1 MFNLN
6 LSWVIICKP
15 SFFLNLFF
23 CVFRFFGLSSF
34 EIVEV
39 LILSCLASF
48 LLFFSVIPE
57 IFFVGLVDFWRPPNH
72 VYCSCRTHY
81 TTPVIQHVPRPL
93 NTYRDTKETN
103 PKVCKHIVF
112 TSLIGLQH
120 ITFIFKI
127 KWFILRLVSVMELQH
142 VTFIFKIKWFI
153 LRLVGVMEL
162 QHVTFIFKIKS
173 YICVTLKEQN
183 SQINM
188 FNKRNLYNITNC
200 VLQRFAL

>member
-1 MFNLN
+1 M
-6 LSWVIICKP
+6 ICKL

-23 CVFRFFGLSSF
+23 YVFRFFGLSSF
-34 EIVEV
+34 ETVTV

-48 LLFFSVIPE
+48 LPFFFSYSRD
-57 IFFVGLVDFWRPPNH
+57 FFVSLVDFWRPPNH
-72 VYCSCRTHY
+72 VYYSCRTHY
-81 TTPVIQHVPRPL
+81 TTSVIQHVPRL
-93 NTYRDTKETN
+93 SNTDHNTKETN

-120 ITFIFKI
+120 ITFILKI

-142 VTFIFKIKWFI
+142 VT
-153 LRLVGVMEL
+153 L
-162 QHVTFIFKIKS
+162 IFKIKS

-183 SQINM
+183 SQINV

>member
-6 LSWVIICKP
+6 LSWVIICKL
-15 SFFLNLFF
+15 SFFLNLLFL
-23 CVFRFFGLSSF
+23 R
-34 EIVEV
+34 IP
-39 LILSCLASF
+39 IF
-48 LLFFSVIPE
+48 LLVIIWKRNSSDIKLFSVISPVFFSYSRD
-57 IFFVGLVDFWRPPNH
+57 FFVSLVNFWRPPNH
-72 VYCSCRTHY
+72 VYYSCRTHY
-81 TTPVIQHVPRPL
+81 ATPVIQHVPRPS
-93 NTYRDTKETN
+93 NTDHNTKETN

-127 KWFILRLVSVMELQH
+127 KWFILRQ
-142 VTFIFKIKWFI
+142 
-153 LRLVGVMEL
+153 VGVMEL
-162 QHVTFIFKIKS
+162 QHVTFILKLKS

-183 SQINM
+183 SQINV

>member
-1 MFNLN
+1 M
-6 LSWVIICKP
+6 IYKP
-15 SFFLNLFF
+15 SFFLNLLFL
-23 CVFRFFGLSSF
+23 RIPIFGLSSF
-34 EIVEV
+34 ETVAV

-48 LLFFSVIPE
+48 LLFFFCYSRD
-57 IFFVGLVDFWRPPNH
+57 FFVSLVDFWRPPNH
-72 VYCSCRTHY
+72 VYYSRRTHY
-81 TTPVIQHVPRPL
+81 ATPVIQHVPRL
-93 NTYRDTKETN
+93 SNTDHNTKETN

-120 ITFIFKI
+120 
-127 KWFILRLVSVMELQH
+127 

-153 LRLVGVMEL
+153 LRLVGVMGL
-162 QHVTFIFKIKS
+162 QHVTFILKIKS

>member
-1 MFNLN
+1 MR
-6 LSWVIICKP
+6 IPI
-15 SFFLNLFF
+15 
-23 CVFRFFGLSSF
+23 FGLSSF
-34 EIVEV
+34 EIVAV

-48 LLFFSVIPE
+48 LPFFSVIPE
-57 IFFVGLVDFWRPPNH
+57 IFFVSLVDFWRPPNY
-72 VYCSCRTHY
+72 VYCSRRTHY
-81 TTPVIQHVPRPL
+81 ATPVIQHVPRPS
-93 NTYRDTKETN
+93 NTDHNIKETN

-120 ITFIFKI
+120 
-127 KWFILRLVSVMELQH
+127 

-153 LRLVGVMEL
+153 LQLVGVMGL
-162 QHVTFIFKIKS
+162 QHVTFILKIKS

-183 SQINM
+183 SQINV

>member
-1 MFNLN
+1 MR
-6 LSWVIICKP
+6 IPI
-15 SFFLNLFF
+15 
-23 CVFRFFGLSSF
+23 FGLSSF
-34 EIVEV
+34 ETVTV

-48 LLFFSVIPE
+48 LPFFSVIPE
-57 IFFVGLVDFWRPPNH
+57 IFFVSLVDFWRPPNH
-72 VYCSCRTHY
+72 VYCCRRTHY
-81 TTPVIQHVPRPL
+81 TTSVIQHVPRL
-93 NTYRDTKETN
+93 SNTDHNTKETN

-120 ITFIFKI
+120 
-127 KWFILRLVSVMELQH
+127 

-153 LRLVGVMEL
+153 LRQVGVMGL
-162 QHVTFIFKIKS
+162 QHVTFILKIKS
-173 YICVTLKEQN
+173 YICITLTEQN